1 MLKIKR
7 IKPLFTSILTTGEK
21 YAEDIRENGIIVAN
35 KGDLKTYQTVLEVG
49 SSVRDINV
57 GDKVM
62 IDMMHFAV
70 MKYDPKNPTWEDRDW
85 CVLSKGH
92 GGPVMY
98 ATLGLKGFYPVENV
112 PWVIIDDEK
121 GNPQDCLLISDR
133 DVKFVFE
140 GDETNESIIIPNKP
154 TIITN

>member
-1 MLKIKR
+1 MLKIKS

-21 YAEDIRENGIIVAN
+21 YSEDMRENGIIVAN
-35 KGDLKTYQTVLEVG
+35 KGDLKTYQTVLAVG
-49 SSVRDINV
+49 PSIRDINV

-70 MKYDPKNPTWEDRDW
+70 MKYDPNSLKNDMDLNKAVKW
-85 CVLSKGH
+85 
-92 GGPVMY
+92 
-98 ATLGLKGFYPVENV
+98 NI
-112 PWVIIDDEK
+112 PWVVIDDEN
-121 GNPQDCLLISDR
+121 GTHDCLLISDR

-140 GDETNESIIIPNKP
+140 GEETNESIILPNKP